1 MYIAYKY
8 LFSFFSL
15 TFLYPS
21 LLFSMLSFYLNI
33 FIAKYSTFYVILFIT
48 IASLNIKQK
57 IVMLHCVIAAVL
69 ILCRN
74 AAPILQPHGLWTQM
88 AIPRWW
94 SGKSNCY
101 LTFISQLLIF
111 SYEIQL
117 KSYVITYTDSSMNS
131 FLFLILCLWMWSPTR
146 FLVACYLCAC
156 LCIHVWVCEH
166 ESALYP
172 RSEEGT
178 WCPGDRMRPS
188 FKLPNAS
195 ARPATW
201 FVCLSV
207 KCS

>member
-1 MYIAYKY
+1 MC
-8 LFSFFSL
+8 
-15 TFLYPS
+15 
-21 LLFSMLSFYLNI
+21 
-33 FIAKYSTFYVILFIT
+33 
-48 IASLNIKQK
+48 
-57 IVMLHCVIAAVL
+57 HCVIAAVL

-74 AAPILQPHGLWTQM
+74 VAPVLQWHGLWTQM

-146 FLVACYLCAC
+146 FLVAFYLCAC

-166 ESALYP
+166 ERALYP
-172 RSEEGT
+172 RSEDGT

-188 FKLPNAS
+188 FKLPNES
-195 ARPATW
+195 ARPATL
-201 FVCLSV
+201 VCLHECDVLFAVEPSSSPQIFFWFRRICPLQIDAV
-207 KCS
+207 YLICDVEKT